1 MQLDKNQIRHLKSI
15 AHSRKPIVM
24 IGQKGL
30 SESVIKEAKIALN
43 HHELVKIKVNVGD
56 RDLRDTTVN
65 KLCEET
71 GATCIQQIGNIAILF
86 LRNTKQAVIVFPK

>member
-1 MQLDKNQIRHLKSI
+1 MQPDKNQIRHLKSI

-30 SESVIKEAKIALN
+30 SENVIKEAKIALN
-43 HHELVKIKVNVGD
+43 HHELVKIKISVGD
-56 RDLRDTTVN
+56 KKLRDKVVK

-71 GATCIQQIGNIAILF
+71 GAICIQQIGHIAVLF
-86 LRNTKQAVIVFPK
+86 LRNTEQAVIEFPK